1 MFRNPKL
8 LAPIGYFL
16 LEDCQLSSRWFNQE
30 WDTRITVR
38 CSINHFKLQ
47 VGFLS
52 ILKYHRADGGSSLS
66 SFYLW

>member
-38 CSINHFKLQ
+38 CSINHL
-47 VGFLS
+47 
-52 ILKYHRADGGSSLS
+52 
-66 SFYLW
+66 